1 VAPTPH
7 RPPDA
12 PATACPCRHG
22 NPPAEAADQRLL
34 LERAAGGDREAFG
47 RLYDDQVEGVY
58 RYLLAWTGDRARAEE
73 LTGTVLHSA
82 LRWLPAAG
90 HQPEAGFWLIAMAR
104 DAVQDPTVDPV
115 RPPNPPRDAVEAVG
129 HLRNPEREVV
139 VLRLLCGHSL
149 DHTAH
154 LSGYTRR
161 AVLQLQLAACQTI
174 ATLTTASPPG
184 TASPA
189 TGEGSPEAFDRHLDP
204 QPGDPRPGD
213 PAADPSLAGALA
225 AAGSLRRAAPG
236 AVAAPDPG
244 FATRLRRDLLDR
256 FHRDA
261 APGSPAADP
270 PASNRK
276 RPGSPSAWVG
286 RRPWVAT
293 GVAVAGIVVV
303 LALQAFGDPGP
314 GGGCGGR
321 PCPVPTTVAAVAAE
335 AGSSLGTPLTTVRE
349 TTTTSSTAAGQAPA
363 TTSAAPAT
371 RPPTSRPATTA
382 PPTTLGRPTTTR
394 ASTTTAPTTTAPTT
408 TTTAA
413 PGPT

>member
-1 VAPTPH
+1 MAPTPD

-34 LERAAGGDREAFG
+34 LERAAGGDPEAFG

-73 LTGTVLHSA
+73 LTGTVFHSA

-104 DAVQDPTVDPV
+104 DAIQDPTVDPV
-115 RPPNPPRDAVEAVG
+115 RPPGPPRDAVEAVG

-149 DHTAH
+149 DHTTH

-161 AVLQLQLAACQTI
+161 AVLRLQLAACRTI
-174 ATLTTASPPG
+174 ATLTSAPSSAPS
-184 TASPA
+184 AA
-189 TGEGSPEAFDRHLDP
+189 GEVSPETFDRHLDP
-204 QPGDPRPGD
+204 RPGDPRPGD
-213 PAADPSLAGALA
+213 PAGDPSLAGALA
-225 AAGSLRRAAPG
+225 AARSLRRAAPG
-236 AVAAPDPG
+236 SAAAPGPG
-244 FATRLRRDLLDR
+244 FVTRLRRDLLDR
-256 FHRDA
+256 FRAA
-261 APGSPAADP
+261 APGSPVADP
-270 PASNRK
+270 PVDDREH
-276 RPGSPSAWVG
+276 PGSPSAWLG

-293 GVAVAGIVVV
+293 GVAVFGIVVV

-335 AGSSLGTPLTTVRE
+335 AASSLGTPLTTVRE
-349 TTTTSSTAAGQAPA
+349 TTTSSTAAGQAPA
-363 TTSAAPAT
+363 TTSAPPAT

-382 PPTTLGRPTTTR
+382 PPTTLPRPTTTR
-394 ASTTTAPTTTAPTT
+394 ASTTTAPTTTAPAT